1 MIDNESV
8 ETNWDLGF
16 IEFSRIYIQS
26 STLGLHQ
33 GENPFT
39 PLLPFSWINPNPTDY
54 LVNPHIFGSPSLI
67 VVIYPPIWCE

>member
-33 GENPFT
+33 GKTLSHPSS
-39 PLLPFSWINPNPTDY
+39 PLA
-54 LVNPHIFGSPSLI
+54 G
-67 VVIYPPIWCE
+67 

>member
-26 STLGLHQ
+26 SALGLHQ

-39 PLLPFSWINPNPTDY
+39 PS
-54 LVNPHIFGSPSLI
+54 SPLAG
-67 VVIYPPIWCE
+67 